1 MKNLRLRD
9 KNILKLRNEQNW
21 SYNTIGK
28 KYGISG
34 ERVKQICFA
43 TEDNKKVVISE
54 IREKYTKKLSTLG
67 MKDVFEDIKELA
79 KHDRRAETVAK
90 RAILVKFLHDK
101 LGIPFYKIG
110 SLLNRDHTSI
120 IHLYRNYDNG

>member
-1 MKNLRLRD
+1 MKNLKLRD

-21 SYNTIGK
+21 SYNTIGT

-34 ERVKQICFA
+34 ERVKQICLS
-43 TEDNKKVVISE
+43 TKDNKKVVLDE
-54 IREKYTKKLSTLG
+54 IKEVYSKKLAKLG
-67 MKDVFEDIKELA
+67 MKDVFGDIKELS
-79 KHDRRAETVAK
+79 KQDRRAETVAK

-110 SLLNRDHTSI
+110 SLMNRDHTSI
-120 IHLYRNYDNG
+120 IHLYRNHDNG